1 VKYTHCK
8 VCSSD
13 IHCTVNQF
21 SLLHFRTL
29 ALVLRRFRPRRAA
42 TCFGCVGTGRTGCGS
57 LRLGMCCRRRVVVA
71 FCVAEM
77 TRRCPAA
84 GPPRRVRLSVAVA
97 TSRRAGVVAG
107 GVTSGW
113 HRSWRLHA
121 AARAGRTRLVGGQQ
135 RRIVRR
141 EGRPTGSGI
150 WPCEREL
157 DRKRRQ
163 VVEFPGGRAQKC
175 DGRRPEL
182 ASWPTSSFSP
192 SVVGSRTR
200 STRRRQ
206 RAPSA
211 GVSSSGRRVRGP

>member
-1 VKYTHCK
+1 MHAHCK

-29 ALVLRRFRPRRAA
+29 ALVLRCFRPRQAA
-42 TCFGCVGTGRTGCGS
+42 TCFGRVGTRRTGCGR
-57 LRLGMCCRRRVVVA
+57 LRLGVCCRWRVVVA

-84 GPPRRVRLSVAVA
+84 WPPRRVRLSVAVA
-97 TSRRAGVVAG
+97 TSSHAGVVTG

-113 HRSWRLHA
+113 HRSCRLHA
-121 AARAGRTRLVGGQQ
+121 AARAGRTRLVGGRR

-141 EGRPTGSGI
+141 EGWPTGSGI
-150 WPCEREL
+150 WPCEQEL

-163 VVEFPGGRAQKC
+163 VMEFPGGRA
-175 DGRRPEL
+175 
-182 ASWPTSSFSP
+182 
-192 SVVGSRTR
+192 
-200 STRRRQ
+200 
-206 RAPSA
+206 
-211 GVSSSGRRVRGP
+211 